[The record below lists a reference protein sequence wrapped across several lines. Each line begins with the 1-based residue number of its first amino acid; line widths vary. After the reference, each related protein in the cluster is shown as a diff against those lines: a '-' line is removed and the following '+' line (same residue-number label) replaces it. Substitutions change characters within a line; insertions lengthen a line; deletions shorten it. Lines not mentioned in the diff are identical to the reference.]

1 MADNDQ
7 ILTKTNEILD
17 TQKTNYKDLYSEKI
31 ETDNTPVAEV
41 IGENNRKLS
50 DDDANIL
57 EGEIRYPELPKALK
71 SMKN

>member
-31 ETDNTPVAEV
+31 ETDNTPIAEV